1 MRFEKKQA
9 IRRPIEIVNQEI
21 VRYVTTHCGWTFG
34 TRHGETYPL
43 ELSPHFPWPHQ
54 ESFGLPSVVVCFFA
68 REGCLTLWWTISN
81 STPHLPRK
89 TVYDCEW
96 KWFSRKYQNYLRL
109 VHELWRRDDG
119 SATGILSID
128 DCRWSV
134 LAIRNTLRAFG
145 RSVGARCKQDPIK
158 YRIWNGEKWF
168 QHTRIEKKNKSDGGF
183 TSSL

>member
-1 MRFEKKQA
+1 MKFEKKQA
-9 IRRPIEIVNQEI
+9 IRRPTEIVNQEI
-21 VRYVTTHCGWTFG
+21 VRYGTTHCGWTFG
-34 TRHGETYPL
+34 TRHGETNPL

-54 ESFGLPSVVVCFFA
+54 ESFGLPSVVVCFFCTRRMFDIVMDYFKFYA
-68 REGCLTLWWTISN
+68 TSPTKN
-81 STPHLPRK
+81 SLRLRGK
-89 TVYDCEW
+89 MI
-96 KWFSRKYQNYLRL
+96 FSKIPDL

-128 DCRWSV
+128 NCRWSV

-168 QHTRIEKKNKSDGGF
+168 QHPRIEKKNKSDGGF